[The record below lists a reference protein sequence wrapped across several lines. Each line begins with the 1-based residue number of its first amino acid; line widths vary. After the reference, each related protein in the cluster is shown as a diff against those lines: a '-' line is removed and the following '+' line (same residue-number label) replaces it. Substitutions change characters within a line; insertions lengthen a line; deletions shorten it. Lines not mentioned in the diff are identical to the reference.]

1 MTEGELLLVRLP
13 LPDLVAAD
21 LVAVVEIEPVRE
33 ELGQPVEE
41 AVCVDVWHKEGLVL
55 RDGHPLLVRDTV
67 ALPL

>member
-13 LPDLVAAD
+13 LPDLVAE
-21 LVAVVEIEPVRE
+21 VEIEPVRE

>member
-1 MTEGELLLVRLP
+1 VRLP
-13 LPDLVAAD
+13 LPD

-33 ELGQPVEE
+33 ELGHPVEE
-41 AVCVDVWHKEGLVL
+41 AVCVVVWHKEGLVL

>member
-13 LPDLVAAD
+13 LPDLVAE
-21 LVAVVEIEPVRE
+21 VEIEPVRE

-41 AVCVDVWHKEGLVL
+41 AVCVDVRHKEELVL

-67 ALPL
+67 ALPQ